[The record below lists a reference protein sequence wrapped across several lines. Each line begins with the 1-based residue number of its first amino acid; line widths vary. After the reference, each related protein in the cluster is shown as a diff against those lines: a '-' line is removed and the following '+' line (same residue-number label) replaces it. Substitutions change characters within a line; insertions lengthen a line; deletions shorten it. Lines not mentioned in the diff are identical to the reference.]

1 MICVVMFAMYLIL
14 YVCSVYLAW
23 NHVVGIEK
31 LYSVFVVLFGS
42 VNTSNIIQTCG
53 VRVRGVAEGKGVPGG
68 ISGVLSRVHNR
79 DYVLL
84 VLCNT

>member
-53 VRVRGVAEGKGVPGG
+53 VKVRGVAIVGGEGGTWGDFRSFIKSP
-68 ISGVLSRVHNR
+68 
-79 DYVLL
+79 
-84 VLCNT
+84 